1 MPRKAQQTADG
12 SRVTFTI
19 RVAAVPGKWLFE
31 RAAAEGH
38 ALTEVVVAFIEDA
51 RTWWDVAAEMATALR
66 EDSEQLNLSQR
77 DYVHYLLERRYEAI
91 RKHGAGWEKDEPA
104 VLLAKR
110 R

>member
-1 MPRKAQQTADG
+1 MPRKAKPTADG

-19 RVAAVPGKWLFE
+19 RLGPTSGKWLFDRSE
-31 RAAAEGH
+31 EVGQS
-38 ALTEVVVAFIEDA
+38 LTDLVVGFIIDA
-51 RTWWDVAAEMATALR
+51 RTWWDVAAEVAAALR
-66 EDSEQLNLSQR
+66 DDAKQLDLSQR

-91 RKHGAGWEKDEPA
+91 RKHGAGWEKNDPA